1 MLVWR
6 AARAFVRSEEGERLP
21 GSADRALRRAR
32 TRRDAQAVATFP
44 SAPRRTHRPVR
55 IALAGTALV
64 VGALGLVGFT
74 RYVHDYVL
82 YRGFGPPH
90 ALVQPASQGQI
101 VTLAFR
107 SPALGGRTERAL
119 VYLPAAYRKQ
129 PQERFPVAYLLHGTP
144 GDPRTAFVNS
154 LHVAPRLDL
163 LIARKLVH
171 PMIVVMPPGSPSTY
185 ERATEWANGKA
196 RDAHWFRYL
205 THDLVQAVDSH
216 LRTIRS
222 PAARGIGG
230 YSSGADAALN
240 AILLHPRLYSVAEG
254 WSGDYRQTP
263 ATVGRDPVL
272 VRRFSALY
280 TAPLQAPLLQATGAH
295 VYLYSG
301 RKDRVLSNTLVV
313 AGDLQRAGV
322 HTLVDVTGGGHAWA
336 LWSSRLDGSLRYFS
350 DHLARSRP

>member
-1 MLVWR
+1 MLR
-6 AARAFVRSEEGERLP
+6 F
-21 GSADRALRRAR
+21 
-32 TRRDAQAVATFP
+32 VATLP
-44 SAPRRTHRPVR
+44 SAPHRAPRLHRLV
-55 IALAGTALV
+55 LAGTAV
-64 VGALGLVGFT
+64 VVAALGIAGFAG
-74 RYVHDYVL
+74 YVHDYVL
-82 YRGFGPPH
+82 YRGFGPPR
-90 ALVQPASQGQI
+90 ATVQPGIQGHI
-101 VTLAFR
+101 ETLAFR

-119 VYLPAAYRKQ
+119 VYLPAAYRKL
-129 PQERFPVAYLLHGTP
+129 PRERFPVAYLLHGTP

-163 LIARKLVH
+163 LIARHEVRPL
-171 PMIVVMPPGSPSTY
+171 IVVMPPGSPSTY
-185 ERATEWANGKA
+185 DRATEWADGKA

-205 THDLVQAVDSH
+205 THDLVHVVDSH

-240 AILLHPRLYSVAEG
+240 AILLRPHLYSVAEG

-263 ATVGRDPVL
+263 ATVGRDPRL

-280 TAPLQAPLLQATGAH
+280 TAPLQARELKATGAH
-295 VYLYSG
+295 VYLYAG
-301 RKDRVLSNTLVV
+301 RRDRVLSNTLVV

-350 DHLARSRP
+350 DHLARGRA

>member
-1 MLVWR
+1 MATWPTAPHPTPL
-6 AARAFVRSEEGERLP
+6 
-21 GSADRALRRAR
+21 R
-32 TRRDAQAVATFP
+32 TRV
-44 SAPRRTHRPVR
+44 
-55 IALAGTALV
+55 ALAGAAV
-64 VGALGLVGFT
+64 AIAALGIAGFA

-82 YRGFGPPH
+82 YRGFGPPV
-90 ALVQPASQGQI
+90 ASVQPAIQGQI

-129 PQERFPVAYLLHGTP
+129 PHERFPVVYLLHGTP

-163 LIARKLVH
+163 LIARHLVH
-171 PMIVVMPPGSPSTY
+171 PMIVVMPPGSASTY
-185 ERATEWANGKA
+185 DHATEWANGKA
-196 RDAHWFRYL
+196 AGSHWFRYL
-205 THDLVQAVDSH
+205 THDVIQAVDSH

-222 PAARGIGG
+222 AAGRGIGG

-240 AILLHPRLYSVAEG
+240 AILLQPHLYSVAEG

-263 ATVGRDPVL
+263 STVGRDPLL

-280 TAPLQAPLLQATGAH
+280 TAPLGAPTLAATGAH
-295 VYLYSG
+295 VYLYAG
-301 RKDRVLSNTLVV
+301 RRDRVLANTLVV

-322 HTLVDVTGGGHAWA
+322 HTLIDVTGGGHAWA
-336 LWSSRLDGSLRYFS
+336 LWSSRLEGSLRYFS
-350 DHLARSRP
+350 DHLARARA